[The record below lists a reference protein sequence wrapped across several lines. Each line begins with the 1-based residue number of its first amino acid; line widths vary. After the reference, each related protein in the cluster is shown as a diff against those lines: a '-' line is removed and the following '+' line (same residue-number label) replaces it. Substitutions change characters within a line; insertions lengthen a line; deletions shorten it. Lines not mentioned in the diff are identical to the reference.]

1 MDWFILGIEPTKD
14 KKEITAAY
22 RQKLRQTNPED
33 KPEEFK
39 ALRAAYEEAL
49 AYAEQAD
56 TPPDRDESPVGR
68 WTEAVAA
75 LYEDFA
81 SRIDPKCWKAL
92 LASDVCIALDTRPA
106 AEEALLK
113 FLMEHYYL
121 PKCVWQVLDE
131 TFAFSQRTEEL
142 YEIWPKEFIDH
153 AVLSGIHFDPALDHT
168 LFAPGISGTDC
179 DAYCRLYFQAN
190 QTPLKDVGPILAQ
203 MDALSERHPY
213 GEAMRC
219 RFYMETDRL
228 QEGKDG
234 FCRLAAAYPDNPT
247 LATFWADICLADENI
262 EEAEQITSHI
272 LDIAPKHTGAKLV
285 YAKCLAARHR
295 YHEAK
300 ECAYEIIHASSE
312 DPILADQIA
321 ELIRSWNGQLIAQR
335 ENRYGLCRQ
344 SFRTIS
350 VC

>member
-247 LATFWADICLADENI
+247 LATFVWRTKILKKPNRSLPIFLTSRLSTRALSWSMPNVWLPDTGITKQKNAPMRSSMPAVRI
-262 EEAEQITSHI
+262 PYWQI
-272 LDIAPKHTGAKLV
+272 
-285 YAKCLAARHR
+285 R
-295 YHEAK
+295 
-300 ECAYEIIHASSE
+300 
-312 DPILADQIA
+312 
-321 ELIRSWNGQLIAQR
+321 
-335 ENRYGLCRQ
+335 
-344 SFRTIS
+344 
-350 VC
+350 